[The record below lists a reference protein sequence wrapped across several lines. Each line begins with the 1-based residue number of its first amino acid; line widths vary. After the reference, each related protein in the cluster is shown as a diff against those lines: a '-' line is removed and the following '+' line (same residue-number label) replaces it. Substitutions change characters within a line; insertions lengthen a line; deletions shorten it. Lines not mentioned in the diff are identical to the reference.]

1 MKPGKADPVR
11 THLFFLAVS
20 LLFLSLATVPAYCQR
35 GTLDLN
41 VGQVS
46 DKFGDQPVVTSAILD
61 VNGEF
66 TVKKPSAKNG
76 GPSIVAGGEIRVPSD
91 AGHAKEFAVYGGL
104 VFAIH
109 NFSIGVDAE
118 VRKILMPTAFVDGQV
133 LNRDNMELFELPLT
147 IKYKFGPEKRAFIEA
162 TGEPEF
168 TPRFKV
174 SPLSRVILPNPNL
187 DHGYALRGSVGYNFG
202 PHWYAKGSYETR
214 YFKFAENVG
223 NPSSLY
229 NWKSNMIT
237 GGVGVRF

>member
-1 MKPGKADPVR
+1 MMPGKADRVR
-11 THLFFLAVS
+11 RYLF
-20 LLFLSLATVPAYCQR
+20 LLFLLATVPAYCQR

-41 VGQVS
+41 VGQIS
-46 DKFGDQPVVTSAILD
+46 DQFGRLAPLTSAVLD
-61 VNGEF
+61 VNGEL
-66 TVKKPSAKNG
+66 TVIKPSAKNG

-104 VFAIH
+104 VFAVH
-109 NFSIGVDAE
+109 NLSIGVDAE

-147 IKYKFGPEKRAFIEA
+147 IKYKFGPGKRAFLEA
-162 TGEPEF
+162 KGEPEF

-174 SPLSRVILPNPNL
+174 SPLSKVLLPNPNL

-202 PHWYAKGSYETR
+202 THWYAKGTYETR
-214 YFKFAENVG
+214 YFKFADNVG
-223 NPSSLY
+223 NPSGLY
-229 NWKSNMIT
+229 NWKSKIIT